1 MKSKSKKLT
10 TVLLIV
16 ATIISTC
23 ALSVFT
29 AYAWDH
35 PSVNTIETEL
45 YPDQSFT
52 YSSSK
57 MGPNMYFEGR
67 NLSSLDRYIYYDM
80 QYYNGKDWITV
91 ESCNYRITK
100 GGVLNKG
107 VTPTKKSDTYWR
119 QVISCKHVNKGGRGV
134 GWIW

>member
-29 AYAWDH
+29 AYAYPDA
-35 PSVNTIETEL
+35 PVKEVEL

-57 MGPNMYFEGR
+57 MGPNMYHEGK
-67 NLSSLDRYIYYDM
+67 NLSSNARYVYFNLTF
-80 QYYNGKDWITV
+80 YNSSTGKWVADNEVRLAKDTWFEKTL
-91 ESCNYRITK
+91 SNTRAS
-100 GGVLNKG
+100 G
-107 VTPTKKSDTYWR
+107 TYWR
-119 QVISCKHVNKGGRGV
+119 LELRCKHVNQGGRGV
-134 GWIW
+134 GWMW

>member
-29 AYAWDH
+29 AYAYPDV
-35 PSVNTIETEL
+35 PVKEVEL

-52 YSSSK
+52 YSPSK
-57 MGPNMYFEGR
+57 MGPNMYHEGK
-67 NLSSLDRYIYYDM
+67 NLSSNDRYVYFNLTFYNSSQGRWISDNSIRLAKGDRYDKTLS
-80 QYYNGKDWITV
+80 NTRASG
-91 ESCNYRITK
+91 
-100 GGVLNKG
+100 
-107 VTPTKKSDTYWR
+107 TYWR
-119 QVISCKHVNKGGRGV
+119 LELRCKHVSLGGRGV
-134 GWIW
+134 GWMW

>member
-29 AYAWDH
+29 AYAYPDV
-35 PSVNTIETEL
+35 PVKEVEL

-52 YSSSK
+52 YSPSK
-57 MGPNMYFEGR
+57 MGPNMYHEGK
-67 NLSSLDRYIYYDM
+67 NLSSNDRYVYFNLTF
-80 QYYNGKDWITV
+80 YNSSTGRWVTDNEVRLAKDTWF
-91 ESCNYRITK
+91 
-100 GGVLNKG
+100 NKTLSNTRASG
-107 VTPTKKSDTYWR
+107 TYWR
-119 QVISCKHVNKGGRGV
+119 LELRCKHVNKGGRGV
-134 GWIW
+134 GWMW